1 MTPAGARPTEPR
13 PADTVSGMSGTASPN
28 YRDRNSTADRA
39 LDILTMFDD
48 THLVVSGTAVAERLG
63 VARSTAYRYLQSL
76 VAGRFLEE
84 APGGGFRLGLRV
96 LEIARLARRS
106 YGLSEVALP
115 SMQALAEDVR
125 ETVLL
130 TRRTGDLVVCVDRA
144 ESETRAVRI
153 SYERGSALPLNA
165 GAAAL
170 VLLAWSPEDE
180 ARRLLE
186 AAELRRFTPA
196 TLTDVDALV
205 ERLGRIR
212 RLGYSVTRGELDLDV
227 VGISAP
233 IRSQGGQVV
242 AAVSVAALASRL
254 YPEAE
259 AEVAQKVLAVAG
271 EISERLAL
279 AAA

>member
-1 MTPAGARPTEPR
+1 
-13 PADTVSGMSGTASPN
+13 MSGTASPG
-28 YRDRNSTADRA
+28 YRERNSTADRA

-48 THLVVSGTAVAERLG
+48 THLVISGTAVAERLG

-106 YGLSEVALP
+106 YGLSEIALP
-115 SMQALAEDVR
+115 SMQALAEETR

-144 ESETRAVRI
+144 ESGTRVVRL
-153 SYERGSALPLNA
+153 SYERGSTLPLNA
-165 GAAAL
+165 GASAL

-180 ARRLLE
+180 ARRLLQ
-186 AAELRRFTPA
+186 ATELRRFTPA

-212 RLGYSVTRGELDLDV
+212 RIGYSVTRGELDPDV
-227 VGISAP
+227 VGIAAP
-233 IRSQGGQVV
+233 IRDQDGQVV
-242 AAVSVAALASRL
+242 AAVSVAALASRV

-259 AEVAQKVLAVAG
+259 ADLAHRVLATAHD
-271 EISERLAL
+271 ISERMTMVAG
-279 AAA
+279 

>member
-1 MTPAGARPTEPR
+1 
-13 PADTVSGMSGTASPN
+13 MSGNTSPS

-48 THLVVSGTAVAERLG
+48 AHLVVSGTAVAERLG

-76 VAGRFLEE
+76 VAGRYLEE

-106 YGLSEVALP
+106 YGLSEVAQP
-115 SMQALAEDVR
+115 SMEALAEDVH

-144 ESETRAVRI
+144 ESTRAVRI
-153 SYERGSALPLNA
+153 SYERGSALPINA
-165 GAAAL
+165 GASAL

-186 AAELRRFTPA
+186 ATELRRFTAA
-196 TLTDVDALV
+196 TLTDVDALM

-212 RLGYSVTRGELDLDV
+212 RLGYSVTRGELDPDV
-227 VGISAP
+227 VGIAAP
-233 IRSQGGQVV
+233 IRDENKQVI
-242 AAVSVAALASRL
+242 AAVSVAALASRI

-259 AEVAQKVLAVAG
+259 TEIAQKVLATAVEISDRMAVVAG
-271 EISERLAL
+271 
-279 AAA
+279 

>member
-1 MTPAGARPTEPR
+1 MGARNGSR
-13 PADTVSGMSGTASPN
+13 PSATVSRMSGNPSPS

-39 LDILTMFDD
+39 LDILAMFDD
-48 THLVVSGTAVAERLG
+48 VHLVISGTAVADHLG

-76 VAGRFLEE
+76 VNGRFLEE

-106 YGLSEVALP
+106 YGLSEVAQP
-115 SMQALAEDVR
+115 SMETLAEDVH

-144 ESETRAVRI
+144 ESSRAVRI
-153 SYERGSALPLNA
+153 SYERGSALPINA
-165 GAAAL
+165 GASAL
-170 VLLAWSPEDE
+170 VLLAWSPEEE

-186 AAELRRFTPA
+186 NAELRRFTPA
-196 TLTDVDALV
+196 TLTDVDALM

-212 RLGYSVTRGELDLDV
+212 RLGYSVTRGELDPDV
-227 VGISAP
+227 VGIAAP
-233 IRSQGGQVV
+233 IRDENKQVV
-242 AAVSVAALASRL
+242 AAVSVAALASRV

-259 AEVAQKVLAVAG
+259 TEIAQKVLTTADEISDRMAVVAG
-271 EISERLAL
+271 
-279 AAA
+279 

>member
-1 MTPAGARPTEPR
+1 
-13 PADTVSGMSGTASPN
+13 MSGTASPN
-28 YRDRNSTADRA
+28 YRERNSTADRA
-39 LDILTMFDD
+39 LDILTLFDD
-48 THLVVSGTAVAERLG
+48 TRLVVSGTAVAEHLG

-115 SMQALAEDVR
+115 SMETLAEEVR

-130 TRRTGDLVVCVDRA
+130 TRRTADLVVCVDRA
-144 ESETRAVRI
+144 ECGSRAVRI
-153 SYERGSALPLNA
+153 SYERGSTLPLNA
-165 GAAAL
+165 GASAL
-170 VLLAWSPEDE
+170 VLLAWSPADE

-186 AAELRRFTPA
+186 ETDLRRFTPA
-196 TLTDVDALV
+196 TLVDVDALM

-212 RLGYSVTRGELDLDV
+212 RLGYSVTRGELDPDV
-227 VGISAP
+227 VGIAAP
-233 IRSQGGQVV
+233 ILDQHGTVA
-242 AAVSVAALASRL
+242 AAVSVAALASRV

-259 AEVAQKVLAVAG
+259 AELARKVQATADA
-271 EISERLAL
+271 ISERLAL
-279 AAA
+279 TAA

>member
-1 MTPAGARPTEPR
+1 
-13 PADTVSGMSGTASPN
+13 MSGTASPS

-48 THLVVSGTAVAERLG
+48 THLVVSGTAVAEHLG

-115 SMQALAEDVR
+115 SIEALAEEVG

-130 TRRTGDLVVCVDRA
+130 TRRAGDLVVCVDRA
-144 ESETRAVRI
+144 ESANRAVRI

-165 GAAAL
+165 GASAL
-170 VLLAWSPEDE
+170 VLLAWSPAEE

-186 AAELRRFTPA
+186 ATRLHRFTPA
-196 TLTDVDALV
+196 TLTDVDALM
-205 ERLGRIR
+205 ERLGRIH
-212 RLGYSVTRGELDLDV
+212 RLGYSITRGELDPDV
-227 VGISAP
+227 VGIAAP
-233 IRSQGGQVV
+233 VRNEKEQVV
-242 AAVSVAALASRL
+242 AAVSVAALASRV

-259 AEVAQKVLAVAG
+259 AEIAQKVQRTAR
-271 EISERLAL
+271 EISERMTVVAG
-279 AAA
+279 

>member
-1 MTPAGARPTEPR
+1 
-13 PADTVSGMSGTASPN
+13 MSGTASPS
-28 YRDRNSTADRA
+28 YRERNSTADRA

-115 SMQALAEDVR
+115 SMQELAEEVR

-130 TRRTGDLVVCVDRA
+130 TRRTGDLIVCVDRA
-144 ESETRAVRI
+144 ESGTRAVRI
-153 SYERGSALPLNA
+153 SYERGSTLPLNA
-165 GAAAL
+165 GASAL

-186 AAELRRFTPA
+186 TAELRRFTPA
-196 TLTDVDALV
+196 TLTDVDALM
-205 ERLGRIR
+205 ERLARIR
-212 RLGYSVTRGELDLDV
+212 RLGYSVTRGELDPDV
-227 VGISAP
+227 VGIAAP
-233 IRSQGGQVV
+233 ITAPNGQVT
-242 AAVSVAALASRL
+242 AAVSVAALASRV

-259 AEVAQKVLAVAG
+259 AEFAQKVRATAS

-279 AAA
+279 TTD

>member
-1 MTPAGARPTEPR
+1 
-13 PADTVSGMSGTASPN
+13 MSGNTSPS

-48 THLVVSGTAVAERLG
+48 TQLVVSGTAVAERLG

-76 VAGRFLEE
+76 VAGRYLEE

-106 YGLSEVALP
+106 YGLSEIAVP
-115 SMQALAEDVR
+115 SMEALAEDVH

-130 TRRTGDLVVCVDRA
+130 TRRAGDLVVCVDRA
-144 ESETRAVRI
+144 ESTRAVRI
-153 SYERGSALPLNA
+153 SYERGSALPINA
-165 GAAAL
+165 GASAL
-170 VLLAWSPEDE
+170 VLLAWSPDDE

-186 AAELRRFTPA
+186 HAELRRFTPA

-205 ERLGRIR
+205 ERLARIR
-212 RLGYSVTRGELDLDV
+212 RLGYSVTRGELDPDV
-227 VGISAP
+227 VGLAAP
-233 IRSQGGQVV
+233 IRDENKQVV
-242 AAVSVAALASRL
+242 AAVSVAALASRI

-259 AEVAQKVLAVAG
+259 GEIAQKVLSTAREISDRMAVVAG
-271 EISERLAL
+271 
-279 AAA
+279 

>member
-1 MTPAGARPTEPR
+1 
-13 PADTVSGMSGTASPN
+13 MSGNASPS

-39 LDILTMFDD
+39 LDILAMFDD
-48 THLVVSGTAVAERLG
+48 VHLVISGTAVADHLG

-76 VAGRFLEE
+76 VNGRFLEE

-106 YGLSEVALP
+106 YGLSEVAQP
-115 SMQALAEDVR
+115 SMETLAEDVH

-144 ESETRAVRI
+144 ESTRAVRI
-153 SYERGSALPLNA
+153 SYERGSALPINA
-165 GAAAL
+165 GASAL
-170 VLLAWSPEDE
+170 VLLAWSPEEE

-186 AAELRRFTPA
+186 NAVLRRFTPA
-196 TLTDVDALV
+196 TLTDVDALM

-212 RLGYSVTRGELDLDV
+212 RLGYSVTRGELDPDV
-227 VGISAP
+227 VGIAAP
-233 IRSQGGQVV
+233 IRDENKQVV
-242 AAVSVAALASRL
+242 AAVSVAALASRI

-259 AEVAQKVLAVAG
+259 TEIAQKVLTTADEISDRMAVVAG
-271 EISERLAL
+271 
-279 AAA
+279 

>member
-1 MTPAGARPTEPR
+1 
-13 PADTVSGMSGTASPN
+13 MSGNASPS

-48 THLVVSGTAVAERLG
+48 TNLVVSGTAVAERLG

-96 LEIARLARRS
+96 LEIARVARHS
-106 YGLSEVALP
+106 YGLSEVAIP
-115 SMQALAEDVR
+115 SMEALAEEVR

-130 TRRTGDLVVCVDRA
+130 TRRAGDLVVCVDRA
-144 ESETRAVRI
+144 ESTRAVRI
-153 SYERGSALPLNA
+153 SYERGRALPLNA
-165 GAAAL
+165 GASAL
-170 VLLAWSPEDE
+170 VLLAWSPDDE
-180 ARRLLE
+180 TRRLLE

-196 TLTDVDALV
+196 TLTDVDALM

-212 RLGYSVTRGELDLDV
+212 RIGYSITRGELDPDV
-227 VGISAP
+227 VGIAAP
-233 IRSQGGQVV
+233 IRDVSKQVV
-242 AAVSVAALASRL
+242 AAVSVAALASRV

-259 AEVAQKVLAVAG
+259 AEIAQKVLATAQEISDQMAIVAG
-271 EISERLAL
+271 
-279 AAA
+279 

>member
-1 MTPAGARPTEPR
+1 
-13 PADTVSGMSGTASPN
+13 MSGDTSPS

-48 THLVVSGTAVAERLG
+48 VHLVVSGTAVAERLG

-115 SMQALAEDVR
+115 AMEALVEETH

-144 ESETRAVRI
+144 ESTRAVRI
-153 SYERGSALPLNA
+153 SYERGSALPINA
-165 GAAAL
+165 GASAL
-170 VLLAWSPEDE
+170 VLLAWSPDDE
-180 ARRLLE
+180 VRRLLE
-186 AAELRRFTPA
+186 VAELRRFTAA
-196 TLTDVDALV
+196 TLTDVDALM
-205 ERLGRIR
+205 ERIGRIR
-212 RLGYSVTRGELDLDV
+212 RLGYSITRGELDPDV
-227 VGISAP
+227 VGIAAP
-233 IRSQGGQVV
+233 IRDENKQVV
-242 AAVSVAALASRL
+242 AAVSVAALASRV

-259 AEVAQKVLAVAG
+259 AEIAQKVLATAQGISDRMAVVAG
-271 EISERLAL
+271 
-279 AAA
+279 

>member
-1 MTPAGARPTEPR
+1 
-13 PADTVSGMSGTASPN
+13 MSGTASPN

>member
-1 MTPAGARPTEPR
+1 
-13 PADTVSGMSGTASPN
+13 MSGNTSPS

-48 THLVVSGTAVAERLG
+48 VHLVVSGTAVAERLG

-106 YGLSEVALP
+106 YGLSEVAMP
-115 SMQALAEDVR
+115 SMEDLAVETH

-144 ESETRAVRI
+144 ESTRAVRI
-153 SYERGSALPLNA
+153 SYERGSALPINA
-165 GAAAL
+165 GASAL

-180 ARRLLE
+180 ARRLLQN
-186 AAELRRFTPA
+186 AELRRFTPA
-196 TLTDVDALV
+196 TLTDVDALM

-212 RLGYSVTRGELDLDV
+212 RIGYSVTRGELDPDV
-227 VGISAP
+227 VGVAAP
-233 IRSQGGQVV
+233 IRDENKNVV
-242 AAVSVAALASRL
+242 AAVSVAALASRV

-259 AEVAQKVLAVAG
+259 AEIAQKVLATAQEISDRMAVVAG
-271 EISERLAL
+271 
-279 AAA
+279 

>member
-1 MTPAGARPTEPR
+1 
-13 PADTVSGMSGTASPN
+13 MSGDTSSN

-48 THLVVSGTAVAERLG
+48 IHLVVSASAVAERFG

-115 SMQALAEDVR
+115 SMEALTEDVN

-130 TRRTGDLVVCVDRA
+130 TRRTGNLVVCVDRA
-144 ESETRAVRI
+144 ESTRAVRI
-153 SYERGSALPLNA
+153 SYERGSALPINA
-165 GAAAL
+165 GASAL
-170 VLLAWSPEDE
+170 VLLAWSPADE
-180 ARRLLE
+180 ARALLE
-186 AAELRRFTPA
+186 TAELRRFTPA
-196 TLTDVDALV
+196 TLTDVDALL
-205 ERLGRIR
+205 ERLARIR
-212 RLGYSVTRGELDLDV
+212 RLGYSVTRGELDSDV

-233 IRSQGGQVV
+233 IRDADKQVV
-242 AAVSVAALASRL
+242 AAVGIAALASRIR
-254 YPEAE
+254 PEAE
-259 AEVAQKVLAVAG
+259 TEIAQKVLATAG
-271 EISERLAL
+271 EISVRMAVV
-279 AAA
+279 AG

>member
-1 MTPAGARPTEPR
+1 
-13 PADTVSGMSGTASPN
+13 MSGNTSPS

-48 THLVVSGTAVAERLG
+48 AHLVVSGTAVAERLG

-76 VAGRFLEE
+76 VAGRYLEE

-106 YGLSEVALP
+106 YGLSEIAQP
-115 SMQALAEDVR
+115 SMEALAEDVH

-144 ESETRAVRI
+144 ESTRAVRI
-153 SYERGSALPLNA
+153 SYERGSALPINA
-165 GAAAL
+165 GASAL
-170 VLLAWSPEDE
+170 VLLAWSPEEE

-186 AAELRRFTPA
+186 ATELRRFTAA
-196 TLTDVDALV
+196 TLTDVDALM

-212 RLGYSVTRGELDLDV
+212 RLGYSVTRGELDPDV
-227 VGISAP
+227 VGIAAP
-233 IRSQGGQVV
+233 IRDENKQVV
-242 AAVSVAALASRL
+242 AAVSVAALASRV

-259 AEVAQKVLAVAG
+259 TEIAQKVLATAVEISDRMAVVAG
-271 EISERLAL
+271 
-279 AAA
+279 

>member
-1 MTPAGARPTEPR
+1 MPPGPPPAAR
-13 PADTVSGMSGTASPN
+13 VSGMSGTVSPS
-28 YRDRNSTADRA
+28 YRERNSTADRA

-48 THLVVSGTAVAERLG
+48 DQLVVSGTAVAERLG

-115 SMQALAEDVR
+115 LMEALAAEVQ

-130 TRRTGDLVVCVDRA
+130 TRRAGDLVVCVDRA
-144 ESETRAVRI
+144 ESESRAVRI
-153 SYERGSALPLNA
+153 SYERGSTLPLNA

-180 ARRLLE
+180 VRRLLG
-186 AAELRRFTPA
+186 AAELRRFTPS

-205 ERLGRIR
+205 ERMGRIR

-233 IRSQGGQVV
+233 IRSQGGQVM

-259 AEVAQKVLAVAG
+259 AEVAQKLLTTAA

>member
-1 MTPAGARPTEPR
+1 
-13 PADTVSGMSGTASPN
+13 MSGNGSPS

-48 THLVVSGTAVAERLG
+48 IHLVVSGTAVAERLG

-106 YGLSEVALP
+106 YGLSEVAQP
-115 SMQALAEDVR
+115 SMEALAEEVH

-144 ESETRAVRI
+144 ESTRAVRI
-153 SYERGSALPLNA
+153 SYERGSALPINA
-165 GAAAL
+165 GASAL
-170 VLLAWSPEDE
+170 VLLAWSPDDE
-180 ARRLLE
+180 ARSLLQ

-196 TLTDVDALV
+196 TLTDVDALM

-212 RLGYSVTRGELDLDV
+212 RLGYSVTRGELDPDV
-227 VGISAP
+227 VGIAAP
-233 IRSQGGQVV
+233 IRDENKQVV
-242 AAVSVAALASRL
+242 AAVSVAALASRV

-259 AEVAQKVLAVAG
+259 TEIAQKVLATAAEISDRMAVVAG
-271 EISERLAL
+271 
-279 AAA
+279 